1 MLFSGKL
8 VACRQKAVEDSESD
22 REKSVTETSIKMS
35 QKDRL
40 QVRIQELEEK
50 VSKQKKIIDSMCFAC
65 KKRLIKWWTKFQ
77 FSGLISNKSRIL
89 WYITDSLTF
98 LVASGRVNFFQNEKV
113 YGNPKSF
120 KGSARWDEIFHCDFI
135 SVIKGFKQIFLVYYS
150 SHTTLESSYP
160 CHFLTFETN
169 SSKSQFL
176 SVITLGWS
184 T

>member
-65 KKRLIKWWTKFQ
+65 KKRLIK
-77 FSGLISNKSRIL
+77 
-89 WYITDSLTF
+89 
-98 LVASGRVNFFQNEKV
+98 
-113 YGNPKSF
+113 
-120 KGSARWDEIFHCDFI
+120 
-135 SVIKGFKQIFLVYYS
+135 
-150 SHTTLESSYP
+150 
-160 CHFLTFETN
+160 
-169 SSKSQFL
+169 
-176 SVITLGWS
+176 
-184 T
+184 